1 MSTSARGTTR
11 TSAATSP
18 VPRRPDITSVVA
30 GVCVLGLGVLL
41 LLDSTGTFELRF
53 KVLAPAACAAL
64 GAILLA
70 SGMTRPR

>member
-1 MSTSARGTTR
+1 VR
-11 TSAATSP
+11 
-18 VPRRPDITSVVA
+18 RRPDIASLVA
-30 GVCVLGLGVLL
+30 GVCVVALGVLL
-41 LLDSTGTFELRF
+41 LVDATGGIELRF